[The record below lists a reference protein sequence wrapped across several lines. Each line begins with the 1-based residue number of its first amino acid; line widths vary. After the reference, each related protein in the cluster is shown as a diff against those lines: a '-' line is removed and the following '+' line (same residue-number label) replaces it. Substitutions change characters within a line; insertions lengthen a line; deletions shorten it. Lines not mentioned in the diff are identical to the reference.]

1 MRTFGLFLSARSMAA
16 AGMSRRR
23 RRVIRPERL
32 LRDRLNSMVSP
43 FLLHALQGFA
53 GRGVVGGEGEGGGIL
68 AACAGGVAAM
78 QEKVSELEVNLE
90 CGSAI
95 GLCGGGEVVT

>member
-1 MRTFGLFLSARSMAA
+1 
-16 AGMSRRR
+16 
-23 RRVIRPERL
+23 
-32 LRDRLNSMVSP
+32 MVSP
-43 FLLHALQGFA
+43 FLLCTLQGFA

-78 QEKVSELEVNLE
+78 QEKVSELEVLLE